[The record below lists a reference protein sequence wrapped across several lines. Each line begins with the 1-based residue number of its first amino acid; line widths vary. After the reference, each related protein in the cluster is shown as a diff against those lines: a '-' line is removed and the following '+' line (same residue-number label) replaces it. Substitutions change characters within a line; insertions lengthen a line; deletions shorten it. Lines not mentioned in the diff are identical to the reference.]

1 MPRVPGYL
9 LLTYKP
15 IVLLSYSAK
24 RHNIPDAIVYPMSQ
38 LRVRD
43 LMTTQVITVKPTD
56 TVRQA
61 VIRMAVDNVSGAPVV
76 DNRNHVLGM
85 ISQTDILK
93 LILKYQDKL
102 DADDAGHLL
111 NTPLDTSAST
121 QGVNLANKEISDKK
135 VEDIM
140 VKSTLVTTPD
150 AEIIEAL
157 KVMMKLGVGRLPV
170 LEQGVLVG
178 TISRSDIIFYIYKK
192 KI

>member
-1 MPRVPGYL
+1 
-9 LLTYKP
+9 
-15 IVLLSYSAK
+15 
-24 RHNIPDAIVYPMSQ
+24 MSQ

-102 DADDAGHLL
+102 DEEDAGHLL
-111 NTPLDTSAST
+111 NTPLDTSASS
-121 QGVNLANKEISDKK
+121 QDVNIANKEISDKK
-135 VEDIM
+135 V
-140 VKSTLVTTPD
+140 
-150 AEIIEAL
+150 
-157 KVMMKLGVGRLPV
+157 
-170 LEQGVLVG
+170 
-178 TISRSDIIFYIYKK
+178 
-192 KI
+192 

>member
-1 MPRVPGYL
+1 MF
-9 LLTYKP
+9 
-15 IVLLSYSAK
+15 I
-24 RHNIPDAIVYPMSQ
+24 PMSQ

-43 LMTTQVITVKPTD
+43 LMTTQVITVRPTD

-85 ISQTDILK
+85 LSQTDILK
-93 LILKYQDKL
+93 LILKYQEKL
-102 DADDAGHLL
+102 DAKDEGHLL
-111 NTPLDTSAST
+111 NSPLDVSTASEALD
-121 QGVNLANKEISDKK
+121 NANHEISDVK
-135 VEDIM
+135 VQDIM
-140 VKSTLVTTPD
+140 VHCTLSTTPD

-157 KVMMKLGVGRLPV
+157 QAMMKLNVGRLPV
-170 LEQGVLVG
+170 LEQGILVG

>member
-1 MPRVPGYL
+1 
-9 LLTYKP
+9 
-15 IVLLSYSAK
+15 
-24 RHNIPDAIVYPMSQ
+24 MSQ

-85 ISQTDILK
+85 VSQTDILK

-111 NTPLDTSAST
+111 NTPMDTSSSS
-121 QGVNLANKEISDKK
+121 QDVNIANKEISDKK

-140 VKSTLVTTPD
+140 VKSMLCTTPD

>member
-1 MPRVPGYL
+1 
-9 LLTYKP
+9 
-15 IVLLSYSAK
+15 
-24 RHNIPDAIVYPMSQ
+24 MSQ

-102 DADDAGHLL
+102 DEDDAGHLL
-111 NTPLDTSAST
+111 NTPLDTSASS
-121 QGVNLANKEISDKK
+121 QDVNIANKEISDKK

-150 AEIIEAL
+150 SLRNVSSTAVRQKLSRIRALRREVAGLVPGEIMEML
-157 KVMMKLGVGRLPV
+157 
-170 LEQGVLVG
+170 
-178 TISRSDIIFYIYKK
+178 
-192 KI
+192 

>member
-1 MPRVPGYL
+1 
-9 LLTYKP
+9 
-15 IVLLSYSAK
+15 
-24 RHNIPDAIVYPMSQ
+24 
-38 LRVRD
+38 
-43 LMTTQVITVKPTD
+43 
-56 TVRQA
+56 
-61 VIRMAVDNVSGAPVV
+61 
-76 DNRNHVLGM
+76 M

-102 DADDAGHLL
+102 DAHDAGHLL
-111 NTPLDTSAST
+111 NTPLDTSASS
-121 QGVNLANKEISDKK
+121 QDVNIANKEISDKK

>member
-1 MPRVPGYL
+1 
-9 LLTYKP
+9 
-15 IVLLSYSAK
+15 
-24 RHNIPDAIVYPMSQ
+24 MSQ

-85 ISQTDILK
+85 VSQTDILK

-102 DADDAGHLL
+102 DEDDAGHPL
-111 NTPLDTSAST
+111 NTPLDTSASS
-121 QGVNLANKEISDKK
+121 QDVNIANKEISDKK

>member
-1 MPRVPGYL
+1 
-9 LLTYKP
+9 
-15 IVLLSYSAK
+15 
-24 RHNIPDAIVYPMSQ
+24 MSQ

-85 ISQTDILK
+85 VSQTDILK
-93 LILKYQDKL
+93 LILRYQDKL
-102 DADDAGHLL
+102 DEDEAGHHL
-111 NTPLDTSAST
+111 NTPLDTSASS
-121 QGVNLANKEISDKK
+121 QDVNIANKEISDKK

-178 TISRSDIIFYIYKK
+178 TISRSDIIFYFYKK
-192 KI
+192 KICVCWKCK

>member
-1 MPRVPGYL
+1 MLSQKYQY
-9 LLTYKP
+9 TQD
-15 IVLLSYSAK
+15 IVTL
-24 RHNIPDAIVYPMSQ
+24 MSQ

-43 LMTTQVITVKPTD
+43 LMTTQVITVRPTD

-85 ISQTDILK
+85 LSQTDILK
-93 LILKYQDKL
+93 LILKYQEKL
-102 DADDAGHLL
+102 DAKDEGHLL
-111 NTPLDTSAST
+111 NSPLDVSTASEALD
-121 QGVNLANKEISDKK
+121 NANHEISDIK
-135 VEDIM
+135 VQEIM
-140 VKSTLVTTPD
+140 GHCTLSTTPD

-157 KVMMKLGVGRLPV
+157 QAMMKLNVGRLPV